1 MGKVNFK
8 KWAQVGIVF
17 GLLAS
22 LLGWLTSMLP
32 FKNGIAN
39 ISFAFADID
48 VGSALKTGVGSGI
61 GEKIVSILNGIVP
74 IGGTTLGGLIAVA
87 VSGLAVM
94 VAGRYIY
101 EMATFYRAGGKKAKL
116 VAVAIYGSLAVGVVL
131 SFMAGTLASMIS
143 LSFVW
148 ITLATIIAFLMV
160 AVVYVIAN
168 NYLPKIAVIPE

>member
-22 LLGWLTSMLP
+22 GISWIYNWLFS
-32 FKNGIAN
+32 NGIAN

-48 VGSALKTGVGSGI
+48 VGSALKQGVDTSWAAKILSPVQGIFPSTGIIGSMLM
-61 GEKIVSILNGIVP
+61 VAVA
-74 IGGTTLGGLIAVA
+74 GLI
-87 VSGLAVM
+87 VM

-116 VAVAIYGSLAVGVVL
+116 VAVAIYGSLAVGAVL
-131 SFMAGTLASMIS
+131 SLIAGTISSMLTWGYVQVIA
-143 LSFVW
+143 
-148 ITLATIIAFLMV
+148 ATAIAFLIV
-160 AVVYVIAN
+160 AVVYVILN
-168 NYLPKIAVIPE
+168 NYMPKIAVIPE